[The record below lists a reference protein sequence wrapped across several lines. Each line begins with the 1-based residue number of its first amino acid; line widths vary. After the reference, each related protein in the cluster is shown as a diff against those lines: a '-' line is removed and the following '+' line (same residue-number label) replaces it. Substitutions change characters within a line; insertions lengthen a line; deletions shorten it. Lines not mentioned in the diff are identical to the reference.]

1 MNRVSEI
8 HHIWSEDNFCQ
19 PVIAIWAG
27 AMLLGFKNYCIVMQ
41 LWQLRNNF
49 IPAKSLF
56 FLMIMQLC
64 CKLIET
70 AKQAFNFLSLQ
81 TVTFI

>member
-19 PVIAIWAG
+19 PIIAIWAG

-41 LWQLRNNF
+41 LWQLRDNF
-49 IPAKSLF
+49 IPA
-56 FLMIMQLC
+56 
-64 CKLIET
+64 
-70 AKQAFNFLSLQ
+70 
-81 TVTFI
+81 